1 MNELKNENDHVIID
15 ELRDIRQELK
25 GIGKKTNKP
34 TASILLCFVIALSVG
49 LSAGFYCGVHKD
61 DILMRVNPRSYAKT
75 TITVLE
81 EKLEEEAK
89 LNTGLYKQKSHYD
102 SGTNYKKVFG
112 KDIKIT
118 GKSISFDYEGMV
130 EAGIED
136 LSKAKVEVDANNGVV
151 VIKMP
156 KIEITNTNINSKSIT
171 NTSETAN
178 VFNQLSI
185 QDFNNAYKQ
194 MEAKLKADALKS
206 DIIQKAQESAEKTLT
221 VLFGDAVNGYRVEYV
236 WE

>member
-1 MNELKNENDHVIID
+1 
-15 ELRDIRQELK
+15 
-25 GIGKKTNKP
+25 
-34 TASILLCFVIALSVG
+34 
-49 LSAGFYCGVHKD
+49 
-61 DILMRVNPRSYAKT
+61 MRVNPRSHAKT

-102 SGTNYKKVFG
+102 SGTNYKQLFG
-112 KDIKIT
+112 KSIKIT

-151 VIKMP
+151 VITMP
-156 KIEITNTNINSKSIT
+156 KIEITNININSKSIT

-185 QDFNNAYKQ
+185 QDFNNAYKI

-221 VLFGDAVNGYRVEYV
+221 VLFGNAVNGYRVEFV